1 MVKKSNEENYRDS
14 LLRSLSEVEDTYYSF
29 DETSELRRFIEN
41 YNPENDYSKICLS
54 WNGER
59 GEDFRDSSQ
68 EFRDKV
74 SIYIC
79 IHNNLKLP
87 QLLLRDL
94 IQEIGKASMDS
105 WGAPEYLLI
114 LSELLLKETKGKYV
128 ETFGEML
135 FRNMDTYGAC
145 ICMDFSDINVKEILG
160 ELRDKQTKD
169 KLVIDLI
176 GYFESK
182 L

>member
-1 MVKKSNEENYRDS
+1 MVKKSNEENYRYS

-41 YNPENDYSKICLS
+41 YNPEDDFKKICFS
-54 WNGER
+54 WNGGR
-59 GEDFRDSSQ
+59 GEDFSDSNQ
-68 EFRDKV
+68 DFRDKV

-94 IQEIGKASMDS
+94 IQEIGKASIEA
-105 WGAPEYLLI
+105 WGAPEYLLF
-114 LSELLLKETKGKYV
+114 LSELLLKETKGKYI
-128 ETFGEML
+128 ETFGKML
-135 FRNMDTYGAC
+135 FSNMDTYGTC
-145 ICMDFSDINVKEILG
+145 ICMDFTDVNVKEIID
-160 ELRDKQTKD
+160 ELREKQTKD

-176 GYFESK
+176 DYFESK